1 MPDQRLHDH
10 WLPCSWVSSPV
21 MNIIS
26 RGTFVGGWQ
35 LISMFVH
42 FYSDWFM
49 TKGGKRNLYH
59 RVVLAV
65 LCIWGISFAYAPAPA
80 AAALCH
86 AHCRA
91 DHGDHLYFHLFY

>member
-10 WLPCSWVSSPV
+10 WLPLMGIITV

-26 RGTFVGGWQ
+26 RGTSLSADGK

-49 TKGGKRNLYH
+49 TKGGKGIFITGGACGSLHLGNLI
-59 RVVLAV
+59 
-65 LCIWGISFAYAPAPA
+65 CICPRPA